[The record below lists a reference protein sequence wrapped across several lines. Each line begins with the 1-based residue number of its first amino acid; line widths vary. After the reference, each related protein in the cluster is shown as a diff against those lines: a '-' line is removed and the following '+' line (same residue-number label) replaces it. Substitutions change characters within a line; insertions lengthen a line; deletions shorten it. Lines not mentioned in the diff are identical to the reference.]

1 MRATSLLASFSRRNF
16 GTRSLMSENS
26 ELAYSNVS
34 KEMQNDEHMDTPKDE
49 KMKAQTTRQTARKTA
64 ISNWFKNF
72 IKYRYRKQTFTFNSI
87 PEILSLAG
95 AVEWPQ
101 SVCAIGATLGTSI
114 IHQSTLVD
122 IWKQQQDIDK
132 RPAGMDNAKRLHEL
146 LNIFYFQIAN
156 FFAIYNLSCTCH
168 SNYKINGIWTSMQKL
183 KKRTHTWTFSCYDR
197 NAVRLLCRIA
207 DG

>member
-34 KEMQNDEHMDTPKDE
+34 KHMDTPKDE

-101 SVCAIGATLGTSI
+101 SVCAIGATLGTI
-114 IHQSTLVD
+114 IIYQSTLVD
-122 IWKQQQDIDK
+122 IWKSQQDIDK
-132 RPAGMDNAKRLHEL
+132 RPGMDNAKRLHEL
-146 LNIFYFQIAN
+146 LNIFFI
-156 FFAIYNLSCTCH
+156 F
-168 SNYKINGIWTSMQKL
+168 K
-183 KKRTHTWTFSCYDR
+183 
-197 NAVRLLCRIA
+197 
-207 DG
+207 

>member
-1 MRATSLLASFSRRNF
+1 MTNIWTHQKTKKWRLRQPDRLPERRLF
-16 GTRSLMSENS
+16 LIG
-26 ELAYSNVS
+26 
-34 KEMQNDEHMDTPKDE
+34 
-49 KMKAQTTRQTARKTA
+49 
-64 ISNWFKNF
+64 FKIF

-101 SVCAIGATLGTSI
+101 SVCAIGATLGTI
-114 IHQSTLVD
+114 IIYQSTLVD
-122 IWKQQQDIDK
+122 IWKSQQDIDK
-132 RPAGMDNAKRLHEL
+132 RPGMDNAKRLHEL
-146 LNIFYFQIAN
+146 LNIFFNFQIAN

-168 SNYKINGIWTSMQKL
+168 SNYKINVTWTSMQKL
-183 KKRTHTWTFSCYDR
+183 KKRTHTWTFLCYDR